1 MKQNGEPVDIWG
13 EDPGISTSLGPE
25 TELREQS
32 AGREGKKKRRKL
44 FWVQEKYESWD
55 KDTYWNNRINIWGKN
70 KMDPLLTQRQNPNRS
85 DLNVKSKT
93 IQVLDETRNSS
104 TTRNEGNFS

>member
-25 TELREQS
+25 TGLREQS

-44 FWVQEKYESWD
+44 F
-55 KDTYWNNRINIWGKN
+55 
-70 KMDPLLTQRQNPNRS
+70 
-85 DLNVKSKT
+85 
-93 IQVLDETRNSS
+93 
-104 TTRNEGNFS
+104 